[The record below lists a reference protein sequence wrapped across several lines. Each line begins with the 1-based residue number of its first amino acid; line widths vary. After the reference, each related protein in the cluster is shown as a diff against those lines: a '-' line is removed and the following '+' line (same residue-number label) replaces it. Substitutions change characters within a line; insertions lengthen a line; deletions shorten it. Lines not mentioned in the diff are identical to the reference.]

1 MEIEI
6 VSVLT
11 EDKASLVL
19 AKELILEYSNS
30 LDFDL
35 DFQDFDDELANLPG
49 DYSEPDGQLLIAYES
64 GKPAG
69 CVALRKIGEAI
80 CEMKRLYVR
89 PEFRG
94 KGIGKA
100 LAKKVIADAREIG
113 YSKMR
118 LDTVS
123 SMTEAIALYRS
134 LGFVEI
140 VKYRVN
146 PLPDALFLELDLT
159 HAQ

>member
-1 MEIEI
+1 MKIEI
-6 VSVLT
+6 VPVMT

-19 AKELILEYSNS
+19 AKELIIEYANS

-35 DFQDFDDELANLPG
+35 DFQNFDHEVANLPG
-49 DYSEPDGQLLIAYES
+49 EYSEPEGRLYTALLDN
-64 GKPAG
+64 KPAG
-69 CVALRKIGEAI
+69 CVALRKIDRDI

-100 LAKKVIADAREIG
+100 LAEKVIADARVID
-113 YSKMR
+113 YRRMR
-118 LDTVS
+118 LDTVL
-123 SMTEAIALYRS
+123 SMTEAIALYKS

-140 VKYRVN
+140 EKYRLN
-146 PLPDALFLELDLT
+146 PLPHAVFLELDLT
-159 HAQ
+159 SG